1 MDLRSAAVQ
10 GFRRGPG
17 AVVMIAAGDLKS
29 SLSHFTGTTRY
40 IRDPFT
46 GLIHTDG
53 IEHLA
58 ERAEAQWLI
67 SDIGAVFHI
76 HQNIRG
82 MPFQLWTLTVSEENT
97 AVLTCREDCDI
108 PVIYEQKYE
117 YTDFP
122 VGTWKMYL
130 IDGVLMVPS
139 EY

>member
-1 MDLRSAAVQ
+1 
-10 GFRRGPG
+10 
-17 AVVMIAAGDLKS
+17 MIAASDLRS
-29 SLSHFTGTTRY
+29 SLSHFTGTSRY

-46 GLIHTDG
+46 GLMHTDG

-58 ERAEAQWLI
+58 ERAEAYWLL
-67 SDIGAVFHI
+67 SDISAVFQHHPKVKEI
-76 HQNIRG
+76 
-82 MPFQLWTLTVSEENT
+82 PFQLWTLAVDEENK
-97 AVLTCREDCDI
+97 AVLTCQEDCDM

-122 VGTWKMYL
+122 AGTWKMYL

>member
-1 MDLRSAAVQ
+1 MHGSAIRCRAGLPQ
-10 GFRRGPG
+10 RPG
-17 AVVMIAAGDLKS
+17 AVIMIAAEDLKS

-76 HQNIRG
+76 HPNVKEI
-82 MPFQLWTLTVSEENT
+82 PFGSG
-97 AVLTCREDCDI
+97 
-108 PVIYEQKYE
+108 P
-117 YTDFP
+117 
-122 VGTWKMYL
+122 
-130 IDGVLMVPS
+130 
-139 EY
+139 

>member
-1 MDLRSAAVQ
+1 
-10 GFRRGPG
+10 
-17 AVVMIAAGDLKS
+17 MIASSDLKS

-46 GLIHTDG
+46 SLIHTDG

-58 ERAEAQWLI
+58 ERTEAHWLV
-67 SDIGAVFHI
+67 SDIGAVFRYHPKVKDI
-76 HQNIRG
+76 
-82 MPFQLWTLTVSEENT
+82 PFQLWTLTADVDNK
-97 AVLTCREDCDI
+97 AVLTCREDCDM

>member
-1 MDLRSAAVQ
+1 
-10 GFRRGPG
+10 
-17 AVVMIAAGDLKS
+17 MIATSDLKS
-29 SLSHFTGTTRY
+29 SLSHFTGTARY

-46 GLIHTDG
+46 GLLHTDG

-58 ERAEAQWLI
+58 QRAEAHWLV
-67 SDIGAVFHI
+67 SDIGAVFRYHPKVKGI
-76 HQNIRG
+76 
-82 MPFQLWTLTVSEENT
+82 PFQLWTLIVDDDNK
-97 AVLTCREDCDI
+97 AVLTCREDCDM
-108 PVIYEQKYE
+108 PVIYEQRYK

>member
-1 MDLRSAAVQ
+1 
-10 GFRRGPG
+10 
-17 AVVMIAAGDLKS
+17 MIPALDLKS

-46 GLIHTDG
+46 GLMHTDG
-53 IEHLA
+53 IEHMA
-58 ERAEAQWLI
+58 ERAGAQWLI
-67 SDIGAVFHI
+67 SDIGAVFR
-76 HQNIRG
+76 HQPGVKEI
-82 MPFQLWTLTVSEENT
+82 PFQLWTLEVDEENK
-97 AVLTCREDCDI
+97 AVLTCREDCDM

-122 VGTWKMYL
+122 VGSWKMYL

>member
-1 MDLRSAAVQ
+1 MI
-10 GFRRGPG
+10 G
-17 AVVMIAAGDLKS
+17 ASDLKS
-29 SLSHFTGTTRY
+29 ALSHFTGTSRC

-46 GLIHTDG
+46 TLIHTDG

-58 ERAEAQWLI
+58 ERAEAHWLV
-67 SDIGAVFHI
+67 SDIGAVFKH
-76 HQNIRG
+76 HPKVKEL
-82 MPFQLWTLTVSEENT
+82 PFQLWTLAVDEENR
-97 AVLTCREDCDI
+97 AVLTCQENRDM
-108 PVIYEQKYE
+108 PVIYEQRYE

>member
-1 MDLRSAAVQ
+1 
-10 GFRRGPG
+10 
-17 AVVMIAAGDLKS
+17 MIAAEDLKS
-29 SLSHFTGTTRY
+29 TLSHFTGTTRY

-58 ERAEAQWLI
+58 ERAGAQWLI
-67 SDIGAVFHI
+67 SDIGAVFRLHPNVKGI
-76 HQNIRG
+76 
-82 MPFQLWTLTVSEENT
+82 PFQLWTLTVSEENT
-97 AVLTCREDCDI
+97 AVLTCREDCDM

>member
-1 MDLRSAAVQ
+1 
-10 GFRRGPG
+10 
-17 AVVMIAAGDLKS
+17 MIAASDLKS
-29 SLSHFTGTTRY
+29 SLSHFSGISRY

-46 GLIHTDG
+46 GLMHTDG

-58 ERAEAQWLI
+58 ERAEAHWLV
-67 SDIGAVFHI
+67 SDIGAVFRYPKI
-76 HQNIRG
+76 KDV
-82 MPFQLWTLTVSEENT
+82 PFQLWALTVTEDNK
-97 AVLTCREDCDI
+97 AVLTCREDCDM

-130 IDGVLMVPS
+130 VDGVLMLPS

>member
-1 MDLRSAAVQ
+1 
-10 GFRRGPG
+10 
-17 AVVMIAAGDLKS
+17 MIASSDLKS
-29 SLSHFTGTTRY
+29 SLSHFTGTAQY

-46 GLIHTDG
+46 GLLHTDG

-58 ERAEAQWLI
+58 QRAEAHWLV
-67 SDIGAVFHI
+67 SDIGAVFRLHPKV
-76 HQNIRG
+76 RG
-82 MPFQLWTLTVSEENT
+82 IPFQLSTLTVEEGNK
-97 AVLTCREDCDI
+97 AVLTCREDCDM